1 MDLARVGL
9 VVVHP
14 VQWLVGVFA
23 LSSAWTGAL
32 LVLDPAR
39 AFAPFTVPLA
49 REGAAA
55 GDEAALVTALY
66 GAAVLGEGALQL
78 AAALQPKEFLKPLVL
93 FMGAYKITSAAA
105 CGWLAAVAPPGAA
118 RSHLGVVAA
127 CWLAPLALLV
137 GVRALSGPFPGARE
151 RD

>member
-1 MDLARVGL
+1 M
-9 VVVHP
+9 HP
-14 VQWLVGVFA
+14 VQWLVGAFA
-23 LSSAWTGAL
+23 VSSAWTGAL

-39 AFAPFTVPLA
+39 ALA
-49 REGAAA
+49 LYSAVGARGRRGGRRGGAA
-55 GDEAALVTALY
+55 ALY

-78 AAALQPKEFLKPLVL
+78 AATLQLAAALQPEEFLKPLVL
-93 FMGAYKITSAAA
+93 FTGAYKIASVAA
-105 CGWLAAVAPPGAA
+105 CGWLAAMAPAGAE

-127 CWLAPLALLV
+127 CWLAPLALLA

>member
-1 MDLARVGL
+1 MGSARVVS

-23 LSSAWTGAL
+23 VSSAWTGAL
-32 LVLDPAR
+32 PVLDPAR
-39 AFAPFTVPLA
+39 ALAPFTVPWA

-55 GDEAALVTALY
+55 GDRAALVAALY

-78 AAALQPKEFLKPLVL
+78 AAVLKPKAFLKPLVL
-93 FMGAYKITSAAA
+93 FMGAYKIVSVAA
-105 CGWLAAVAPPGAA
+105 CNWLATVAPARAA

-127 CWLAPLALLV
+127 CWLATLALLV
-137 GVRALSGPFPGARE
+137 GVRALSGPVPGARE